1 MRRGGCAKVNVCG
14 HRPTRMD
21 PLDFL
26 TDEELLRFFRC
37 KKTEMSCIEQP
48 RTFLNQLRD
57 HNLVPEDIYKK
68 VIRMKSRQ
76 QRERGVYQ
84 VLDWLETERPH
95 CIKVFWNCVF
105 ADHIMQLYPAL
116 RLLRNSLQDGSFS
129 FIENLPEKEETSGN
143 NKEEDKEKEVK
154 KKLVEKRGKKRKK
167 SVEEEEEEEA
177 GPSSPCTPKQ
187 RTNQLK
193 HSFSSPLGK
202 GEKDD
207 IWSWPFYKTQLPV
220 TCGDKEGSLNR
231 DKLARGEKCILA
243 EGRWFSPQGFEEF
256 GGRKSS
262 KNWKISIRCR
272 STPLHKLIQEG
283 HLKCP
288 TFNRRQRAAT
298 QSEERELQ
306 STCSSHSGSPVS
318 EKSQSAERRR
328 KLFPSN
334 RCESAI
340 SVSDADSERGEEEED
355 DDEEEEEK
363 ENGEKEQEDD
373 DDDDD
378 DGGEERRDDVD
389 LSRFGGPRLP
399 VTCGSAEG
407 ILKKDRFASGTL
419 GKCIRTA
426 DRWLTPAEFVKEDPA
441 FADSF
446 WKRSILCEGEP
457 LSFLIERK
465 VLRPHSLLCKCPSC
479 SGQEEHLLEQQNDD
493 DCFVC
498 GGPGSLVCCDE
509 CPRAFHS
516 ACHLPPVDESLLGPE
531 WLCTYC
537 VMTASQGWWYESGR
551 TLSQALSRRI
561 SDFMLQCQL
570 LLLQLYNSDKERVF
584 SLNPC
589 LTVTGYRN
597 FIKNPMWFEK
607 VSEKLQ
613 NGHYST
619 VREFFADILLIFDN
633 CATFNKNNEFGEMGA
648 RLKQLFDREFRRI
661 FRVQQ

>member
-1 MRRGGCAKVNVCG
+1 
-14 HRPTRMD
+14 MD

-26 TDEELLRFFRC
+26 TDEELLRFFHC

-57 HNLVPEDIYKK
+57 YNLVPEDIYKK
-68 VIRMKSRQ
+68 VTRMKSKQ

-84 VLDWLETERPH
+84 LLDWLETERPH
-95 CIKVFWNCVF
+95 CIKVFWKCVF
-105 ADHIMQLYPAL
+105 EDHIMQLYPAL

-129 FIENLPEKEETSGN
+129 FIENLPEKEETSEN
-143 NKEEDKEKEVK
+143 KKEEDK
-154 KKLVEKRGKKRKK
+154 KKLVEKKGKKRKQ
-167 SVEEEEEEEA
+167 SVEEEEEEA

-187 RTNQLK
+187 RKNQLK
-193 HSFSSPLGK
+193 HSFSSPLRK
-202 GEKDD
+202 GEKED
-207 IWSWPFYKTQLPV
+207 IWNWPIYKTQLPV
-220 TCGDKEGSLNR
+220 TCGDKKGSLNR

-243 EGRWFSPQGFEEF
+243 EERWFSPQGFEEF

-262 KNWKISIRCR
+262 KNWKISIRCLN
-272 STPLHKLIQEG
+272 TPLQKLIQEG

-288 TFNRRQRAAT
+288 TFIRCQRAAT
-298 QSEERELQ
+298 QSEER
-306 STCSSHSGSPVS
+306 
-318 EKSQSAERRR
+318 RR
-328 KLFPSN
+328 LFPSS
-334 RCESAI
+334 RCESSI
-340 SVSDADSERGEEEED
+340 SVSDTDSEKGEEEEED
-355 DDEEEEEK
+355 DEEEDEEEEEEK
-363 ENGEKEQEDD
+363 ENGDKEQE
-373 DDDDD
+373 DDD
-378 DGGEERRDDVD
+378 DGGEERHDDVD
-389 LSRFGGPRLP
+389 LSRFGGPYLP

-407 ILKKDRFASGTL
+407 ILKKDRFASGPL

-426 DRWLTPAEFVKEDPA
+426 DRWLTPADFVKEDPA

-446 WKRSILCEGEP
+446 WKRSILCKGEP

-465 VLRPHSLLCKCPSC
+465 VLQPHSLLCKCKLC

-498 GGPGSLVCCDE
+498 DGPGSLVCCDK

-537 VMTASQGWWYESGR
+537 VMTESQGWYYESDR
-551 TLSQALSRRI
+551 TLSQALNSRV
-561 SDFMLQCQL
+561 SDFMLQCQH

-589 LTVTGYRN
+589 LMVTGYRN
-597 FIKNPMWFEK
+597 FIKNPMWLDK
-607 VSEKLQ
+607 VAENLQ
-613 NGHYST
+613 NERYST
-619 VREFFADILLIFDN
+619 VREFVADILLIFDN
-633 CATFNKNNEFGEMGA
+633 CAAFNKNNEFGEMGA
-648 RLKQLFDREFRRI
+648 RLKQLFDREFHRI